1 MYYNM
6 TFNEELHLENKSVEE
21 RNNYY
26 TQMIRNI
33 EKYYQEHLLSCSSD
47 EEIKVVTEHW
57 EDELSILRD
66 KLVL

>member
-1 MYYNM
+1 M

-33 EKYYQEHLLSCSSD
+33 EKYYHEHLLLDSS
-47 EEIKVVTEHW
+47 
-57 EDELSILRD
+57 LSSPQLKMNKTNSKSSFFIIIF
-66 KLVL
+66 